1 MRAWTLE
8 LKLGVR
14 AAFAEAGEQN
24 ENGYEEGY
32 HDAGAYAC
40 SYAGFGCG

>member
-8 LKLGVR
+8 LDLGVG
-14 AAFAEAGEQN
+14 ATFADTREHHKD
-24 ENGYEEGY
+24 GYQEGY

-40 SYAGFGCG
+40 SYASLGCG